1 MKKSIL
7 ILFAVLSTA
16 LSFSAFKS
24 VNDAKVV
31 AIVNKADWCSICKA
45 YAGRTVAAF
54 TENNA
59 DNYFRLIVNDIT
71 NEETKKASKQIVAK
85 AGLEKTLAGS
95 LAAGVMSFYDVK
107 TKALLAQV
115 TVANTTEEV
124 AATMK
129 MVREKTSE

>member
-7 ILFAVLSTA
+7 ILFAALSTA
-16 LSFSAFKS
+16 LTLSSFKPA
-24 VNDAKVV
+24 NDAKVI

-54 TENNA
+54 MENNT
-59 DNYFRLIVNDIT
+59 DNYFQFIVNDIT
-71 NEETKKASKQIVAK
+71 NEETKKNSNPVIKK
-85 AGLEKTLAGS
+85 AGLEKALESS
-95 LAAGVMSFYDVK
+95 LAAGVLSFYDVK

-115 TVANTTEEV
+115 TVANTTEEI

-129 MVREKTSE
+129 MVREKASK

>member
-7 ILFAVLSTA
+7 ILFAALSTA
-16 LSFSAFKS
+16 LALSSFKS
-24 VNDAKVV
+24 ADEAKVI

-54 TENNA
+54 TENNT
-59 DNYFRLIVNDIT
+59 DNYFQFIVNDIT
-71 NEETKKASKQIVAK
+71 NEETKKASKPAIIKV
-85 AGLEKTLAGS
+85 GMEKTLEGS
-95 LAAGVMSFYDVK
+95 LAAGVLSFYDVK

-115 TVANTTEEV
+115 TVANTPEEV

-129 MVREKTSE
+129 MVRAKASE